1 MDLDAL
7 IALNIIIYAS
17 LVFGLVVWRRGSA
30 PVPTD
35 TKALYKLLEATLGKA
50 FPELP
55 EGFTWREALR
65 RAKKERRE
73 LGMKWESIDKSIR
86 NYEAYRYGNAPL
98 PDEAHPELLELI
110 RALGGPG

>member
-1 MDLDAL
+1 V
-7 IALNIIIYAS
+7 LNVIVYAS
-17 LVFGLVVWRRGSA
+17 LVFGLVLWRRGRA
-30 PVPTD
+30 PLPTD

-55 EGFTWREALR
+55 EGFTWREGLR
-65 RAKKERRE
+65 WAKKEKRG
-73 LGMKWESIDKSIR
+73 LMMKWENIDKSIQ
-86 NYEAYRYGNAPL
+86 NYEAFRYGNTPL